1 MTILG
6 DKKKYKWARK
16 QKAVIQEA
24 PIVKNALLD
33 TLFTFIGVSSEYKS
47 HTDIM
52 VNQMKMLNLYSTTRT
67 NTSRLTA
74 GTTDALPGANEKF
87 LASFTASTES
97 AEIDDEFPELLPV
110 SCGYFSAIV
119 EELMEKKRLMTLKY
133 VLVDTEGSIFNRLAG
148 YI

>member
-33 TLFTFIGVSSEYKS
+33 TLFTFVGVSSEYES
-47 HTDIM
+47 HADIM
-52 VNQMKMLNLYSTTRT
+52 VNQMKKLNLYSTTRT
-67 NTSRLTA
+67 NSSRLTA
-74 GTTDALPGANEKF
+74 GTTEALPGANEKF
-87 LASFTASTES
+87 VAAFTANTES

-119 EELMEKKRLMTLKY
+119 EELMEKERMMILKY
-133 VLVDTEGSIFNRLAG
+133 VLVDTKGRLFDRLAG
-148 YI
+148 YM